1 MFCINCGK
9 PLDDDDRFC
18 RYCGAE
24 IKYTSA
30 ANAVNTGKNN
40 TDIRDIEERV
50 RRRSAEINKK
60 PGESIRVENIEVML
74 EREVTFADIREVPE
88 ESTEVMPDHEVT
100 FMEEGEVPEES
111 TEVMPD
117 HEVTFMEDGEVTEES
132 TEVMPDHEITFT
144 EENEEQEEKGIDD
157 SDKIPTEDMI
167 LSQTIK
173 LLKEKP

>member
-24 IKYTSA
+24 IKYTRA

-50 RRRSAEINKK
+50 RRRSEEINKK
-60 PGESIRVENIEVML
+60 TGESIRVENIEVMP

-100 FMEEGEVPEES
+100 FMEEGGVPEES

-117 HEVTFMEDGEVTEES
+117 HEVTFTVEDEVR
-132 TEVMPDHEITFT
+132 
-144 EENEEQEEKGIDD
+144 EEKEDD
-157 SDKIPTEDMI
+157 DPDKLPTEDMI

-173 LLKEKP
+173 LLKGKS